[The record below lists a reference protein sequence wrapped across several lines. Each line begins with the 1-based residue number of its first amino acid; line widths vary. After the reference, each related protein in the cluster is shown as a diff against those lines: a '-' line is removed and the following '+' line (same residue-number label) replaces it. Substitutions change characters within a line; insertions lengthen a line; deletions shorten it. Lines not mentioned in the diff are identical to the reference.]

1 MMFLGFFSSVMFII
15 ILLLTFIGFI
25 FLYLYIAKKDNLLKA
40 NGFSENKQK
49 NKQTLR
55 ERMITPFVKWGKK
68 AGPIGIQYPLF
79 SDIRKTEILL
89 NQAGNPFGL
98 TLQDFYG
105 FRFVLAMAGL
115 SFGSLYSF
123 IGLPLAM
130 PIILLSIFG
139 GVFGPNVWIYVKA
152 KNRQE
157 IISVMMPDFLDTVSV
172 TLSAGVSLDGALKQ
186 VTKQF
191 EGPLSEEID
200 RFNREVELGVPRMSA
215 YQGLIDRSSSKELHS
230 LVNALIQGSTLGVP
244 VSRTFKLQASDL
256 RATRGFVA
264 KEKAAKASPLITLV
278 TTFFIAP
285 AVIGLI
291 LGLLALNLIY
301 NPEAFGL
308 DHFFF

>member
-1 MMFLGFFSSVMFII
+1 MKFLGLFSTVMFSI
-15 ILLLTFIGFI
+15 ILLLVFISFIFI
-25 FLYLYIAKKDNLLKA
+25 FLYVAKKDNLLKS
-40 NGFSENKQK
+40 NGYSEKK
-49 NKQTLR
+49 NKKKQPMR
-55 ERMITPFVKWGKK
+55 ERLIAPFVKWGKK
-68 AGPIGIQYPLF
+68 AGPVGINYPF
-79 SDIRKTEILL
+79 FTDVKKTEVLL
-89 NQAGNPFGL
+89 NHAGNPLGL
-98 TLQDFYG
+98 HLQDFYG

-115 SFGSLYSF
+115 TFGSLYSLL
-123 IGLPLAM
+123 GLPLAM

-139 GVFGPNVWIYVKA
+139 GLFGPIIWIYFKA
-152 KNRQE
+152 KSRQE
-157 IISVMMPDFLDTVSV
+157 MISVMMPDFLDTVSV

-191 EGPLSEEID
+191 DGPLSEEID
-200 RFNREVELGVPRMSA
+200 RFNKEVELGVPRLSA

-244 VSRTFKLQASDL
+244 VSRTFKLQATDL

-264 KEKAAKASPLITLV
+264 KEKAAKASPLITLT

>member
-1 MMFLGFFSSVMFII
+1 MKFLGLFSSVMFIL
-15 ILLLTFIGFI
+15 ILLLLFIGFI
-25 FLYLYIAKKDNLLKA
+25 FLYLYVAKKDNLLKA
-40 NGFSENKQK
+40 NGFSEKKQK
-49 NKQTLR
+49 KKQPFR
-55 ERMITPFVKWGKK
+55 ERMVAPFVKWGKK
-68 AGPIGIQYPLF
+68 AGPIGINYPLF
-79 SDIRKTEILL
+79 TDVKKTEVLL
-89 NQAGNPFGL
+89 NQAGNPLGL
-98 TLQDFYG
+98 QLQDFYG

-115 SFGSLYSF
+115 TFGSLYSF
-123 IGLPLAM
+123 LGLPFAM

-139 GVFGPNVWIYVKA
+139 GLFGPNVWIYFKA
-152 KNRQE
+152 KSRQE
-157 IISVMMPDFLDTVSV
+157 MISMMMPDFLDTVSV
-172 TLSAGVSLDGALKQ
+172 TLSAGVSLDGALNQ

-200 RFNREVELGVPRMSA
+200 RFNKEIELGVPRSSA

-230 LVNALIQGSTLGVP
+230 LVNALMQGSSLGVP
-244 VSRTFKLQASDL
+244 VSRTFKLQATDL

-264 KEKAAKASPLITLV
+264 KEKAAKASPLITLA